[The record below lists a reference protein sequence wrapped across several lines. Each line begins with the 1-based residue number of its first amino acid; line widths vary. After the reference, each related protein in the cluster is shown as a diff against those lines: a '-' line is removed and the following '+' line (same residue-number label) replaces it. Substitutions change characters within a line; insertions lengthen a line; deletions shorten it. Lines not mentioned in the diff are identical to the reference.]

1 MEMNNMGKRSKKIR
15 KQNKNAKKQLKVK
28 PMTKTT
34 HYNGWVDKSN
44 CHTGH
49 NLIFKTVDG
58 IEVWAGGKNRAG
70 GWHLMNPLPQ
80 LAMGPSETLGSYTVG
95 SKTKVPE
102 GWSCE
107 QHLDNSTPPLMLS
120 FDWPDFSIPKVNK
133 YFWYAVIDDIREFG
147 IKSIS
152 TQCAGGH
159 GRTGVQLAIL
169 AYLLGTDDER
179 AAWPD
184 AGVLIDWVREQH
196 CTHAVEATSQQEYI
210 ADVCDIPVGENKVHT
225 PSYSGYSWGGASG
238 KVTQATGTDSSFT
251 KGTGKFSG
259 LFIDYQGADWCPHC
273 EHIPVK
279 GFIVN
284 GKTCPKC
291 GEDPQKPKEDFKKAT
306 KAYDK
311 TILLPVNDDIW
322 DSPCACCGGTS
333 VVEDECLDCGY
344 DDTPLWDDDIPCSH
358 CGDEYDTTQMM
369 NDVCYPCLFHE
380 KSLPKSELSVKEVG
394 DTVTMKV
401 KCVVTKTMQPS
412 EFIKRFDEKAN
423 GFVSYKGDMKKEVK
437 Q

>member
-1 MEMNNMGKRSKKIR
+1 MGKRSKKIR
-15 KQNKNAKKQLKVK
+15 KQNKNAKKQLTVK
-28 PMTKTT
+28 PMKKTT
-34 HYNGWVDKSN
+34 VYGGWVDKSN

-120 FDWPDFSIPKVNK
+120 FDWPDYSIPKVNK
-133 YFWYAVIDDIREFG
+133 YFWYAVIDDIREHG
-147 IKSIS
+147 IKTVS

-169 AYLLGTDDER
+169 AYLLGTEDER

-196 CTHAVEATSQQEYI
+196 CTHAVEAKSQQEYI
-210 ADVCDIPVGENKVHT
+210 ADVCDIPIGEDKVHA
-225 PSYSGYSWGGASG
+225 PAYSGYSWGGGGSG
-238 KVTQATGTDSSFT
+238 KVTQTTGTDSPFT
-251 KGTGKFSG
+251 KGTGKFDG

-273 EHIPVK
+273 EHIPAK
-279 GFIVN
+279 GFIIN
-284 GKTCPKC
+284 GDKCPKC
-291 GEDPQKPKEDFKKAT
+291 GKDPQHPPSSKDEQT
-306 KAYDK
+306 L
-311 TILLPVNDDIW
+311 LLPVSDDIW
-322 DSPCACCGGTS
+322 ESPCEACGS
-333 VVEDECLDCGY
+333 ANVIDDECLDCGY
-344 DDTPLWDDDIPCSH
+344 DDTVIWDDDIPCSS
-358 CGDEYDTTQMM
+358 CGDEYNFTQMQGG
-369 NDVCYPCLFHE
+369 VCFPCLFQE
-380 KSLPKSELSVKEVG
+380 KSLPKGDLSVKQIGV
-394 DTVTMKV
+394 VTRMKV
-401 KCVVTKTMQPS
+401 KCVVTNTMQYS
-412 EFIKRFDEKAN
+412 SFIKRFDEKAN